1 MKAKIYQID
10 FCPAEWND
18 WCVIFLFQKFVLEMK
33 SRCGEVLAELENSK
47 ELEVRW
53 KFPKTIIL
61 LSLKKKQSNRNDIKS
76 KKNFIQSGAS
86 SQAKHGGAY
95 FSAVYG
101 SIEDPLLFCPSHMHS
116 YRSSMGIPAG
126 FVLKQVSCIC
136 LVTNTL
142 DLFQNKSC
150 CNASISPFSPSNN
163 NNKKIG

>member
-61 LSLKKKQSNRNDIKS
+61 LSLKKKQSNRNDIIGKRNFIS
-76 KKNFIQSGAS
+76 TSQIGILSDISLDGAQTVHQFSNERKTSTVLFQGNYRGGWKGNWKIQKKTIIQVVEVLWCFWSNLGSTKNF
-86 SQAKHGGAY
+86 
-95 FSAVYG
+95 
-101 SIEDPLLFCPSHMHS
+101 
-116 YRSSMGIPAG
+116 
-126 FVLKQVSCIC
+126 
-136 LVTNTL
+136 
-142 DLFQNKSC
+142 
-150 CNASISPFSPSNN
+150 
-163 NNKKIG
+163 